1 LLHGPD
7 AAERLLMLA
16 PVCVVCVPQVV
27 SFDNLEDQELEKRE
41 VAEGWFL
48 LRVLGPSVDN

>member
-1 LLHGPD
+1 
-7 AAERLLMLA
+7 MLA